1 MLDLV
6 DSPTVVTII
15 KKHVNYYYY
24 YYYIFIIT
32 IIIIIIY
39 IPFLQIVDTF

>member
-15 KKHVNYYYY
+15 KKHVKYY

-32 IIIIIIY
+32 IIIIY